1 MKLEQLKYVLAVYE
15 TGSISKAAKKLYLS
29 QPNVSN
35 AIKNLEKELNF
46 TIFERTDNRI
56 IFTEKGMSLV
66 YHIQSILEEMHY
78 IDRLSAQ
85 KSQRIFRLLSPRC
98 TPVEDAFFRLYEE
111 HCDENQFRFVIQ
123 AAHQYEAIEML
134 STKQAD
140 IAVIVSTDI
149 NAPSIQ
155 DDITRKSLFYR
166 SMYTIPC
173 NVNLS
178 ENHPLAN
185 RDPFPF
191 DELKN
196 YPYVDYCYG
205 QAAPSPYNRIPQVD
219 FIDLSK
225 IVKADSRSLRSRFV
239 TDSMAYSSGITL
251 PPKRVKEL
259 KWKCIPIKGL
269 SMEFGY
275 MMHRDSAENPMI
287 LRFLELLREEMAY
300 MEETAPDAPENQIQ

>member
-29 QPNVSN
+29 QPNISN
-35 AIKNLEKELNF
+35 AIKNLEKELKF

-78 IDRLSAQ
+78 IDRLSGE
-85 KSQRIFRLLSPRC
+85 KSQRVFRLLSPRC

-111 HCDENQFRFVIQ
+111 NYNESQFRFVIQ

-140 IAVIVSTDI
+140 IAVVVSSDI

-155 DDITRKSLFYR
+155 DDISRKSLIYR
-166 SMYTIPC
+166 SMYMIPC

-205 QAAPSPYNRIPQVD
+205 QATPSPYNRIPQVD

-300 MEETAPDAPENQIQ
+300 MEETVPDAPEK